1 MKLRQLIPF
10 MLGSVASTNKGVN
23 TNGTPAGTGQGRRN
37 RREKRK
43 RLRTR
48 TSERNTDRKCKL
60 LRRLKTTC

>member
-1 MKLRQLIPF
+1 MNLKQILPF
-10 MLGSVASTNKGVN
+10 MLGSVASTSQGIN

-48 TSERNTDRKCKL
+48 TSERNTTRKSKL
-60 LRRLKTTC
+60 QRRIKTTC